1 MSTSAN
7 KLTVLALSMALFM
20 GAAIAAEGTDNS
32 TPKIAITNVSFKA
45 PSPEKENL
53 NGEWVEIAN
62 QGSVAQSLQ
71 GWTLSDQDNHTYVF
85 KNFSLQP
92 GALVKVHTGI
102 GVNSDAD
109 LFWNMKAPIW
119 NNDGD
124 MATLKD
130 DSGDVVAKYPEEL
143 AKT

>member
-1 MSTSAN
+1 LNISTD
-7 KLTVLALSMALFM
+7 KLVVLALSMALFI
-20 GAAIAAEGTDNS
+20 GAAFAAEDGNKS
-32 TPKIAITNVSFKA
+32 TSKIVITNASFKA

-62 QGSVAQSLQ
+62 QGVADQNLQ

-85 KNFSLQP
+85 KDFSLKSSTS
-92 GALVKVHTGI
+92 VKVHTGT
-102 GVNSDAD
+102 GADSDSD
-109 LFWNMKAPIW
+109 LFWNMKVSIW

-130 DSGDVVAKYPEEL
+130 ASGNVMAKYPEEPP
-143 AKT
+143 KM